1 MAAVATASNN
11 TTHTAPAPAHAHAHA
26 PAGTVPAPGSARPQH
41 YRAPRTDGYL
51 KDAGSA
57 LPAITP
63 DANVITPD
71 ANGAAYV

>member
-11 TTHTAPAPAHAHAHA
+11 TAHTAPAPAHAHAHA
-26 PAGTVPAPGSARPQH
+26 HAGTVPAPGSARPQH